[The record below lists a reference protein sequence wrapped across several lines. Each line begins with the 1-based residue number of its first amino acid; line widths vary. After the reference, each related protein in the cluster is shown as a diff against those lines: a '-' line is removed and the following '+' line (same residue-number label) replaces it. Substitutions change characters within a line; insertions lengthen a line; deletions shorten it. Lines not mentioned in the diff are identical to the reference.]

1 VRRIITLERFFDAPL
16 DDVWELWTTKEG
28 IESWWGPEGFEV
40 RVETLELREGGAL
53 VYVMTAVAAE
63 QIAAMKQA
71 NLPLSARLTARYSL
85 VEPKRAVAWQNLADF
100 IPGVEPYEA
109 ATRVELSQQGD
120 GSVHMRLLIEAM
132 HDEHYTTLAKLG
144 WESELDKLKQA
155 LERRKGTP

>member
-1 VRRIITLERFFDAPL
+1 VRRTIALERTFDAPL
-16 DDVWELWTTKEG
+16 DDVWELWTTSDG

-40 RVETLELREGGAL
+40 RVETLELRVGGAL
-53 VYVMTAVAAE
+53 IYVMTAVAAE

-71 NLPLSARLTARYSL
+71 GLPLSTRLTARYVA

-109 ATRVELSQQGD
+109 ATRVELVERSD
-120 GSVHMRLLIEAM
+120 GRVDMRLLIEAM
-132 HDEHYTTLAKLG
+132 HDEHYTNLARLG
-144 WESELDKLKQA
+144 WESELGKLARA